1 MTNKK
6 TVFYIDPQSYANLA
20 VYDHSL
26 LSNNKELC
34 ITFWGSY
41 LYDYKQ
47 HTNYDFV
54 PVFRYNKKR
63 TIFKLISYFF
73 SLLKIFIA
81 ILKQKPDIIHIQWIK
96 IWSVDYCFLKL
107 VKLLTSSKV
116 IYTAHNLLPHDSE
129 NQHDKYILYYKTV
142 DSIIVH
148 VESSKK
154 ELIKKFGINSSKINV
169 IPHGVLDFDIDE
181 NLVETY
187 REELHRKIGFKN
199 QLVFA
204 TLGNQSLYKGSDL
217 IARVWKDNEFLHN
230 DEAYKLIILGKN
242 NQIDF
247 SEINQIKNVYIEDRY
262 LTNEEFIG
270 ALRCSDIILLPYR
283 TISQSGVLLS
293 CINECVP
300 VIVSNTG
307 GLGEI
312 IEQFPIGWNMGESNI
327 NNLQKSIL
335 ETSQLQSRV
344 KNLKHDINLW
354 KLAKEFYSWDSISLK
369 TFELYKNIN

>member
-1 MTNKK
+1 M
-6 TVFYIDPQSYANLA
+6 
-20 VYDHSL
+20 
-26 LSNNKELC
+26 
-34 ITFWGSY
+34 
-41 LYDYKQ
+41 
-47 HTNYDFV
+47 
-54 PVFRYNKKR
+54 
-63 TIFKLISYFF
+63 
-73 SLLKIFIA
+73 
-81 ILKQKPDIIHIQWIK
+81 
-96 IWSVDYCFLKL
+96 DYCFLKL

-335 ETSQLQSRV
+335 ETSQLQSRI

-369 TFELYKNIN
+369 TFELYKNMN